1 MIGNDIVD
9 LQLAKKESNWQRRG
23 FLDKL
28 FTSEEQE
35 LITSSSDPFQMVWLL
50 WTMKESAYKAF
61 LQQDYNRIFS
71 PKSIRINLI
80 SKSKATVLIH
90 NTTFYAH
97 SEINEELIHTIASS
111 QKGARILSSD
121 FFILNNTVCEA
132 RHLETYHKT
141 LQAFSGRLK
150 LSPVLFEIRK
160 DGMGIPYLY
169 KDKKRLKHSLSI
181 THHGSFGAF
190 CIGH

>member
-9 LQLAKKESNWQRRG
+9 LQVAKKESNWQRRG
-23 FLDKL
+23 FLEKL
-28 FTSEEQE
+28 FTGEEQE

-50 WTMKESAYKAF
+50 WTMKESAYKAC
-61 LQQDYNRIFS
+61 LQQDHNRIFA

-90 NTTFYAH
+90 NKTFYTQ

-111 QKGARILSSD
+111 KKGARILSAD
-121 FFILNNTVCEA
+121 FFKLNNTVYEA
-132 RHLETYHKT
+132 RHLETYQKT
-141 LQAFSGRLK
+141 LQVFSGRLK
-150 LSPVLFEIRK
+150 LSPVIFEIRK
-160 DGMGIPYLY
+160 DAQGIPYLY
-169 KDKKRLKHSLSI
+169 QNKKRLKHSLSI
-181 THHGSFGAF
+181 TQHGSFGAF

>member
-9 LQLAKKESNWQRRG
+9 LQVAKKESNWQRRG

-35 LITSSSDPFQMVWLL
+35 LITSSNDPFQMVWLL

-61 LQQDYNRIFS
+61 LQQDRNRIFA

-90 NTTFYAH
+90 KTTFYTQ

-111 QKGARILSSD
+111 KKGTHILSAD
-121 FFILNNTVCEA
+121 FFKLNNAVYEA
-132 RHLETYHKT
+132 RHLETYQKT

-150 LSPVLFEIRK
+150 LSPVIFEIRK
-160 DGMGIPYLY
+160 DRQGIPYLY
-169 KDKKRLKHSLSI
+169 QNKKRLKHSLSI

>member
-1 MIGNDIVD
+1 
-9 LQLAKKESNWQRRG
+9 
-23 FLDKL
+23 
-28 FTSEEQE
+28 
-35 LITSSSDPFQMVWLL
+35 MVWLL

-61 LQQDYNRIFS
+61 HQQDYNRTFA

-90 NTTFYAH
+90 NTTFYTH

-111 QKGARILSSD
+111 QKGARILSAD
-121 FFILNNTVCEA
+121 FFKLNNTVYEA
-132 RHLETYHKT
+132 RHLETYQKT

-160 DGMGIPYLY
+160 DCQGIPFLY
-169 KDKKRLKHSLSI
+169 KNKIHLKHSLSI